1 MSMAKVVFVIGGTRS
16 GKSAF
21 ALSQAT
27 ELEGRKVYIATAQA
41 FDAEMIGRIEK
52 HKKERGN
59 DWETMEEPIHLG
71 DAVRKGMASHDVV
84 IIDCLTIWLSNL
96 FCARGDI
103 RATSDEFLDALRSLR
118 GSSRLFIV
126 SNEVGMGI
134 VPENALAREFRD
146 VAGKMNQNVAQ
157 IADEVF
163 LVAAGIPVRIK

>member
-1 MSMAKVVFVIGGTRS
+1 MAKVVFVIGGARS

-27 ELEGRKVYIATAQA
+27 DLEGRKVYVATAQA
-41 FDAEMIGRIEK
+41 FDAEMVDRIEK

-59 DWETMEEPIHLG
+59 DWETLEEPIRLG
-71 DAVRKGMASHDVV
+71 NAVRKVSGSHDVV

-96 FCARGDI
+96 LCSEGDI
-103 RATSDEFLDALRSLR
+103 GAASLEFLDALRGLQ
-118 GSSRLFIV
+118 GSSRFFIV

-134 VPENALAREFRD
+134 VPENALARQFRD
-146 VAGKMNQNVAQ
+146 VAGRMNQHVAL

-163 LVAAGIPVRIK
+163 LVTAGIPVKIK